1 MYVCMYVPV
10 CRVVASYSETTHQC
24 VNTYTRT
31 VLVFTSV
38 LSAEKLSLKVLNYDV
53 ISWFTP
59 AKNLS
64 RSSMLTCCLLMLL
77 SHIVVN
83 VSWLVIRPTWFL
95 LHMAHLSPYY
105 RVHTC
110 QCHCLAVV
118 GKSQIFV
125 SVNRKWTWNVYCE
138 KLFAHLV
145 HRKKAVKSSNPI
157 PHVENNTGIATMLEG
172 GRTSSVHDHFGTLG
186 GPLRYI

>member
-118 GKSQIFV
+118 GKSQIESFPQI
-125 SVNRKWTWNVYCE
+125 SNHLGKW
-138 KLFAHLV
+138 F
-145 HRKKAVKSSNPI
+145 KSSCQISNLKSLKNFKSQI
-157 PHVENNTGIATMLEG
+157 SKLQISNQISNLC
-172 GRTSSVHDHFGTLG
+172 
-186 GPLRYI
+186 